1 MATGSRTLKLSILGD
16 VSDLNKSLKTADK
29 DVGGFANGLE
39 NFSKRAGQAFA
50 IAGAAAVAYA
60 GKLAIDGVKAA
71 IEDEAAQASL
81 AKTLENVTGATDA
94 QIKATEDYIT
104 KTSLANGITDDV
116 LRPSLDRLVR
126 STSNLEEAQKLQTLA
141 LDISAGSGKSLE
153 TVTEALAKATD
164 GNTGA
169 LGRLGVGLDKSEI
182 KTMSMNEITKRLSET
197 FAGQASTNADTFQGK
212 MDRVKVALDEAKES
226 VGAALLPILEKLADF
241 IAVTVV
247 PQINGFIA
255 GLTGKD
261 SLDEGLTKSQETA
274 FKWGQ
279 KIKGVMKLVI
289 DFKEELLILAGVLAT
304 VFAVSAIAGWVSAT
318 VAGIATLIKVYN
330 ALKTSAIVAGVA
342 TAFALNP
349 LLGVG
354 AVAVGALV
362 LSGALALANRYNTSL
377 PGTSDLT
384 GMESTGLSAG
394 LYGSTPVNTFGGG
407 SGGSGANNTFGG
419 SQAGIDRVNKEAL
432 DNSNAKT
439 LAEIER
445 AKKEVADKQK
455 LADKALVLAEIELA
469 KLSPISTADL
479 NYQDTFRTNPMNNT
493 YITVNGALNSEQ
505 TARQIVTILNDSQA
519 RGTQGAT
526 QLITTSGAIGF

>member
-71 IEDEAAQASL
+71 IEDEKAQASL

-126 STSNLEEAQKLQTLA
+126 STQNVEEAQKLQTLA

-255 GLTGKD
+255 GLTGKN
-261 SLDEGLTKSQETA
+261 SLDEGLTESQEAA

-279 KIKGVMKLVI
+279 RIKGVMKFVV
-289 DFKEELLILAGVLAT
+289 DFKEELLILTGVLAA

-318 VAGIATLIKVYN
+318 VAAIATLIKVYN
-330 ALKTSAIVAGVA
+330 ALKTSAIIAGVA

-362 LSGALALANRYNTSL
+362 LSGALALANKYNTSA
-377 PGTSDLT
+377 PGASDLT

-394 LYGSTPVNTFGGG
+394 LYGSTPVNGGPSKPVG
-407 SGGSGANNTFGG
+407 SMVPASVAASAN
-419 SQAGIDRVNKEAL
+419 AANKAVAAASAPKFVSPPVGLPAL
-432 DNSNAKT
+432 DP
-439 LAEIER
+439 
-445 AKKEVADKQK
+445 
-455 LADKALVLAEIELA
+455 AL
-469 KLSPISTADL
+469 L
-479 NYQDTFRTNPMNNT
+479 NYQDSFRTSPMNT
-493 YITVNGALNSEQ
+493 YNVTVNGALNSEQ
-505 TARQIVTILNDSQA
+505 TARQIITLLNDSQA